1 MNDSA
6 PIPLPVPGPL
16 AHARGRKSGG
26 APDEARGGG
35 RRARR
40 EDADRTPRQ
49 ERGPASPSTV
59 GGLERGDWLAIL
71 LLVAACALVFGNTIG
86 NQFVWDDR
94 KQILENDLIKE
105 SRLFGRAMVSDV
117 WAFKGDT
124 GEPWSNYWRPVFVL
138 WLIGNYR
145 AFGLESTAGWHITN
159 IALHA

>member
-1 MNDSA
+1 MTTTSETRRFST
-6 PIPLPVPGPL
+6 
-16 AHARGRKSGG
+16 HARAGKSSSDDLRGRRRGSGRDRRRPAREGGGAPAAKSGG
-26 APDEARGGG
+26 FA
-35 RRARR
+35 
-40 EDADRTPRQ
+40 
-49 ERGPASPSTV
+49 
-59 GGLERGDWLAIL
+59 RGDWLAIL
-71 LLVAACALVFGNTIG
+71 LLVGACVLVYGNTIG

-105 SRLFGRAMVSDV
+105 PRLFGRAMVSDV